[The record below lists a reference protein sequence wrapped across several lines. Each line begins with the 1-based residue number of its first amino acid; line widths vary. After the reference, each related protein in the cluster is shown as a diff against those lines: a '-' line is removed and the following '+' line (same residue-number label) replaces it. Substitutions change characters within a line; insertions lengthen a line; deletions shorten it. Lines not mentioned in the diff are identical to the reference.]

1 MKKIKMLLALP
12 LALTLAACSKSPKDE
27 FLDLIKK
34 QQNEDKGAY
43 EYVIKLDEASG
54 EMASQLESF
63 KGKSVKATAS
73 QDLKNG
79 LIGLTVNLS
88 DFNSELSD
96 FDFIYSD
103 DKAYMSVAPVAQFSA
118 GLASDSLDGKFAD
131 LEEFSGEKMP
141 SLAELSKE
149 NKANAELF
157 EEVDEKN
164 FTKNGDK
171 VTMTL
176 SFDELFD
183 LTNKV
188 VKNSQKELKDVSAE
202 QLKTYL
208 DLAKASIDD
217 SSKFVMTLDEKG
229 NGKAKIQ
236 LKTAA
241 GVGESVSELKLTL
254 DYKKVTYK
262 APKVP
267 SKSDIVSQ
275 DELTNL
281 MTEEM
286 SASTEEVKMTDEEFN
301 ELYASLEAEAS
312 KATKEEIQLYI
323 DAMAPYLTE
332 EQAKK
337 MQELLKKASD
347 A

>member
-1 MKKIKMLLALP
+1 MKKLKMLVALP
-12 LALTLAACSKSPKDE
+12 LVLALAACSKSPKDE
-27 FLDLIKK
+27 FLDLLKK
-34 QQNEDKGAY
+34 QQSEDRGAY

-54 EMASQLESF
+54 ELASQLESF

-79 LIGLTVNLS
+79 LVGLTVNLS

-96 FDFIYSD
+96 FDFVYSD
-103 DKAYMSVAPVAQFSA
+103 DKAYMSVAPIAQFTA
-118 GLASDSLDGKFAD
+118 GMTADSLDGKFAN

-141 SLAELSKE
+141 SLVDLEKE
-149 NKANAELF
+149 NKANATLF
-157 EEVDEKN
+157 EEVDDKN
-164 FTKNGDK
+164 FTKKGDK
-171 VTMTL
+171 IMMTL

-183 LTNKV
+183 LANEV
-188 VKNSQKELKDVSAE
+188 VKTSKKELRDVNIE
-202 QLKTYL
+202 ELKTYL

-217 SSKFVMTLDEKG
+217 SSKVMMTVDGKG
-229 NGKAKIQ
+229 NGKTKIQ

-254 DYKKVTYK
+254 DYKKVDYK

-281 MTEEM
+281 MTAEM
-286 SASTEEVKMTDEEFN
+286 SASTDELKITDEEFN
-301 ELYASLEAEAS
+301 DLYASLEAEAS
-312 KATKEEIQLYI
+312 KVTKEEIQLYI

-332 EQAKK
+332 EQTKK
-337 MQELLKKASD
+337 LQELLKKASD